1 MSKKRFIIIQDEN
14 GHKYKISKEIYQKM
28 KEKYDDVGFSE
39 FYYRISYDKYS
50 DEDFEKEVI
59 RLFGEDKD
67 D

>member
-1 MSKKRFIIIQDEN
+1 MSKRSIIIQDEN
-14 GHKYKISKEIYQKM
+14 AHKYKISKEIYQKM

-39 FYYRISYDKYS
+39 FYYPIPYDKYS